1 MDQNVQQMAEMAF
14 SQTFSLRMDQV
25 AKISDLAQRLGK
37 SKSEIVRRAIDLLY
51 QAESQKEASDAEV
64 PAL

>member
-1 MDQNVQQMAEMAF
+1 MDQQVNSQIAEMAF

-25 AKISDLAQRLGK
+25 SKVSDLARRLKK

-51 QAESQKEASDAEV
+51 EAEDEKEVLDGNQS
-64 PAL
+64 